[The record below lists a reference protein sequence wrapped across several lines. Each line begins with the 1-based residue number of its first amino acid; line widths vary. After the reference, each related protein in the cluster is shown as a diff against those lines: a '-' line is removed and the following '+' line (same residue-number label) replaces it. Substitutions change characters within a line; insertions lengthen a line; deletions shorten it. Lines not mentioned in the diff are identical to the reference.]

1 MPYNVANG
9 WYILQA
15 TVTDN
20 EGLTGTETMAIVVG
34 EPFSLEM
41 SPESGK
47 WVVGDTIQVRDAHRT
62 VVYLSSIEKC
72 VLGCGCFLSKVSVTG
87 DTFLPGRRST

>member
-1 MPYNVANG
+1 
-9 WYILQA
+9 
-15 TVTDN
+15 
-20 EGLTGTETMAIVVG
+20 MAIVVG

-62 VVYLSSIEKC
+62 ATVVYLSRIEKS

-87 DTFLPGRRST
+87 DAFLPGRRMDAPN